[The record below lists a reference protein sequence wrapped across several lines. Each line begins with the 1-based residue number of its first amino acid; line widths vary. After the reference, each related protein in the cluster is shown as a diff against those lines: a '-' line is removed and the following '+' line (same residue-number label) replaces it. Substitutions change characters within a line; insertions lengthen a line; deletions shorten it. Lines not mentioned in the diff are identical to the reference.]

1 MTTWAHLTELFSSLP
16 WFKMRDP
23 RGVARKIYGVARCAP
38 AGFAAHKNF
47 VVVDLFFGH
56 GPSFVYMFSLCAAIA
71 AVSVR
76 AGEAERSAA
85 AAAPSTS
92 THVRRARSPVL
103 LSFEISYILAVSTS
117 DVFRVLPRTSSPSAG
132 GCILGSGSGGRD
144 AELARR
150 GRSRRACKAWPYTD
164 RDLGQGQSPY
174 SSPPHLPFRLA
185 LRRTSNAQRGE
196 LRR

>member
-56 GPSFVYMFSLCAAIA
+56 GSASSFVYMFSLCAAIA

-76 AGEAERSAA
+76 VGEAARSAA

-92 THVRRARSPVL
+92 THARRARALLVERLPVL
-103 LSFEISYILAVSTS
+103 VSFEISYVS
-117 DVFRVLPRTSSPSAG
+117 
-132 GCILGSGSGGRD
+132 
-144 AELARR
+144 
-150 GRSRRACKAWPYTD
+150 
-164 RDLGQGQSPY
+164 
-174 SSPPHLPFRLA
+174 
-185 LRRTSNAQRGE
+185 
-196 LRR
+196 